1 MLLPFVF
8 CFAPIHNWAFYALCA
23 AQGLVISLGDNRILN
38 GAKTFGAQVT
48 SLIHPLSIALI
59 FVFWMLLHPA
69 DFAALGR
76 EPLHLLLILA
86 CLLGTTAALILICR
100 AKASRKAL
108 GFLLVGMFC
117 EIFIDVTNKE
127 TTHLGAENLVS
138 AIYYY
143 TLITSLVAGSVNLAV
158 HLGKGHRLPEFWSR
172 KNLRFAWFF
181 MLFAIVHGMLK
192 TYTMYLTP
200 NPAYVAAIV
209 HAYPVWILLFNGFQR
224 ENNYIKIKPQ
234 LILLLLISI
243 VGLIF
248 LTGHQH

>member
-1 MLLPFVF
+1 M
-8 CFAPIHNWAFYALCA
+8 
-23 AQGLVISLGDNRILN
+23 N

-69 DFAALGR
+69 DFVALGR

-172 KNLRFAWFF
+172 KNLRFAWFLCF
-181 MLFAIVHGMLK
+181 CHCSRHAQNLYDVSDAEPGLCGGDCPRLSGVDFIV
-192 TYTMYLTP
+192 
-200 NPAYVAAIV
+200 
-209 HAYPVWILLFNGFQR
+209 
-224 ENNYIKIKPQ
+224 
-234 LILLLLISI
+234 
-243 VGLIF
+243 
-248 LTGHQH
+248 

>member
-1 MLLPFVF
+1 MQNYWWILAIALSLLTSAYVYVNQFVKIKGSLLMVYRGLGTAAVLLPFVF

-108 GFLLVGMFC
+108 GFLLIGMFC

-127 TTHLGAENLVS
+127 TTLAGCRQRQSGGPSRQGAPPAGILEPEKPALCLVFYAFCHCSRHAQNLYDVS
-138 AIYYY
+138 D
-143 TLITSLVAGSVNLAV
+143 TEPGLCG
-158 HLGKGHRLPEFWSR
+158 GDCPRLSGVDF
-172 KNLRFAWFF
+172 
-181 MLFAIVHGMLK
+181 IV
-192 TYTMYLTP
+192 
-200 NPAYVAAIV
+200 
-209 HAYPVWILLFNGFQR
+209 
-224 ENNYIKIKPQ
+224 
-234 LILLLLISI
+234 
-243 VGLIF
+243 
-248 LTGHQH
+248 

>member
-1 MLLPFVF
+1 MQNYWWILAIALSLLTSAYIYVNQFVKIKGSLLMVYRGLGTAAVLLPFVF

-172 KNLRFAWFF
+172 KTCALPGFLCFLP
-181 MLFAIVHGMLK
+181 LFTACS
-192 TYTMYLTP
+192 
-200 NPAYVAAIV
+200 
-209 HAYPVWILLFNGFQR
+209 
-224 ENNYIKIKPQ
+224 KP
-234 LILLLLISI
+234 IRCI
-243 VGLIF
+243 
-248 LTGHQH
+248 

>member
-1 MLLPFVF
+1 MQNYWWILAIALSLLTSAYVYVNQFVKIKGSLLMVYRGLGTAAVLLPFVF

-108 GFLLVGMFC
+108 GFLLIGMFC
-117 EIFIDVTNKE
+117 
-127 TTHLGAENLVS
+127 
-138 AIYYY
+138 
-143 TLITSLVAGSVNLAV
+143 
-158 HLGKGHRLPEFWSR
+158 
-172 KNLRFAWFF
+172 
-181 MLFAIVHGMLK
+181 
-192 TYTMYLTP
+192 
-200 NPAYVAAIV
+200 
-209 HAYPVWILLFNGFQR
+209 
-224 ENNYIKIKPQ
+224 
-234 LILLLLISI
+234 
-243 VGLIF
+243 
-248 LTGHQH
+248 